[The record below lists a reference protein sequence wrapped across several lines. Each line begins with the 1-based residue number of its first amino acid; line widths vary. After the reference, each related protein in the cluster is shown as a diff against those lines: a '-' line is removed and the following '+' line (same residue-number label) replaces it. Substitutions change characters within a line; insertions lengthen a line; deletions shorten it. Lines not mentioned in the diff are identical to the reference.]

1 MKTILKMLGGLLA
14 GIAFG
19 VLIGIGGAVVFN
31 GVGISEAFT
40 KVFSGGTLRLLVP
53 VFWAALWAVVSFFLQ
68 IVIHEGGHLVAGL
81 LTGYRFVSFR
91 ILEFTLIKKDGR
103 YQWRRYALASTGGQC
118 LMAPPLRPLSEID
131 TRWYNAGGVLANI
144 IVSTITLLLLLFFEM
159 PEWAGIFLLMM
170 TFVGYLLALI
180 NGIPLKIGG
189 MNNDGRNLL
198 FLEKSPEDKRILCRM
213 LEANA
218 LIQEGVQPKDL
229 PDEMFAEDESADWHD
244 GLQTNWQL
252 TTITRMINRHQWEE
266 AYMRIHE
273 AMAEK
278 EHLIQLFR
286 LELGVE
292 LVFVC
297 LATGRKDEARECCT
311 KELRKYV
318 SQFKETHSSKQRLL
332 FAVALLLDDNREE
345 ALAILNKV
353 KAHRNDYALQG
364 EVDMDIELME
374 HLLSVEFRVESVEL

>member
-1 MKTILKMLGGLLA
+1 MHWLP
-14 GIAFG
+14 
-19 VLIGIGGAVVFN
+19 
-31 GVGISEAFT
+31 
-40 KVFSGGTLRLLVP
+40 R
-53 VFWAALWAVVSFFLQ
+53 
-68 IVIHEGGHLVAGL
+68 
-81 LTGYRFVSFR
+81 
-91 ILEFTLIKKDGR
+91 
-103 YQWRRYALASTGGQC
+103 GQC

-374 HLLSVEFRVESVEL
+374 HLLSVECRVESVEL